1 MSDMSL
7 PNRDVPNHPATDLPP
22 DESAVPALRSTAAAL
37 GLLLIGTGAIM
48 AAWMFYQVAQALV
61 DPRPYGP
68 QVDRWEFVIRGKQ
81 VDGDPGAGEIT
92 DRRGARPTAA
102 RPAASDDLSQG
113 IRDVETA
120 ASLAGRIGSKAARPT
135 AIFVILTLL
144 LLLVQIA
151 RVLIEGG
158 ARLIGVA
165 SGDRDLMKRLL
176 DALNRKR

>member
-1 MSDMSL
+1 M
-7 PNRDVPNHPATDLPP
+7 
-22 DESAVPALRSTAAAL
+22 
-37 GLLLIGTGAIM
+37 
-48 AAWMFYQVAQALV
+48 
-61 DPRPYGP
+61 
-68 QVDRWEFVIRGKQ
+68 IRGKQ